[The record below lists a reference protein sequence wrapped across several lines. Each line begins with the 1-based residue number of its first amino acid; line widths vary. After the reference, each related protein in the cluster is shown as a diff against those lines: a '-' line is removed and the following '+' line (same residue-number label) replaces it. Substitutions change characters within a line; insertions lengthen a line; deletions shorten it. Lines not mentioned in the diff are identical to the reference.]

1 MVYKVNLDQC
11 GLSLAKIK
19 GTVLHTRGFKSTF
32 HSSSDCLLQKGSM
45 INLDKHI
52 IDLTFRVSQVC
63 WNQVTTPPLLTQ
75 HLSHWLDCKSP
86 VSCYYY
92 CYKNYKR
99 YHHGIH
105 VSRSML
111 WGKLIYTNISRQSQ
125 VPKLFSSPFPDL
137 TVLQKGVYKSYRRLQ
152 QTQDRKMPWGELER
166 NRWAM
171 VQRWRRN
178 KGNQL
183 LFFARH
189 YTRHFVSI
197 NSTNQLTN
205 SFYYT
210 KE

>member
-1 MVYKVNLDQC
+1 M
-11 GLSLAKIK
+11 
-19 GTVLHTRGFKSTF
+19 
-32 HSSSDCLLQKGSM
+32 
-45 INLDKHI
+45 
-52 IDLTFRVSQVC
+52 
-63 WNQVTTPPLLTQ
+63 TTPPLLIQ

-86 VSCYYY
+86 VSCHSY

-105 VSRSML
+105 VSRNML
-111 WGKLIYTNISRQSQ
+111 WGKLICTNISRQSQ

-137 TVLQKGVYKSYRRLQ
+137 TVLQNGVYKSYRRLQ
-152 QTQDRKMPWGELER
+152 QAQDRKMPWGELER

-171 VQRWRRN
+171 VQKWRRN

-205 SFYYT
+205 SFYCI